1 MKKLF
6 KLKMEKNISVAQHLN
21 EFNTIGN
28 QLSSVQVDFDDEIH
42 ALIIL
47 ASLPHSW
54 DATRMEVSNY
64 TKKSTHTHTHREKYN
79 DILDLIL
86 VENVCRRDI
95 GETSKFGSTL
105 NL

>member
-1 MKKLF
+1 MMKKLF

-47 ASLPHSW
+47 ASLPNSW
-54 DATRMEVSNY
+54 KATRMEVSNY
-64 TKKSTHTHTHREKYN
+64 TGKKKKKKTLKYY

-86 VENVCRRDI
+86 AENVYRRDI